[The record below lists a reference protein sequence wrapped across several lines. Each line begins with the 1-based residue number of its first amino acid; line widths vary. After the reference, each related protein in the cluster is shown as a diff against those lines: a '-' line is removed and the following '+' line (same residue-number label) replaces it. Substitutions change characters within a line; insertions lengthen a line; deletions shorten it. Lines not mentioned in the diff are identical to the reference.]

1 MKTGIHPEYGEAT
14 ITCACGEIIQTR
26 STQTATRIE
35 ICSKC
40 HPFFTGKQKI
50 VDTAGRME
58 RFEKKYGEVSEELD
72 RQREEDRQARIEAAK
87 ERAQLQGAEREER
100 KKRLA
105 ERQQRK
111 EERAAVIRSSKE
123 EAAQA
128 EAEAAEPPT
137 AEVPAP
143 DEAKEEAAQAEAEAA
158 EPPAAEGPA
167 PDEAQEGKAEEPS

>member
-50 VDTAGRME
+50 VDTAGRVE

-100 KKRLA
+100 KQRLA

-143 DEAKEEAAQAEAEAA
+143 DEAKEEAAQADTEAA
-158 EPPAAEGPA
+158 EPPTAEGLA

>member
-1 MKTGIHPEYGEAT
+1 MKTGIHPEYSEAT
-14 ITCACGEIIQTR
+14 ITCACGEIIHTR
-26 STQTATRIE
+26 STQAATRTE

-50 VDTAGRME
+50 VDTAGRVE

-87 ERAQLQGAEREER
+87 ERAQLQVTEREER
-100 KKRLA
+100 KQRLA
-105 ERQQRK
+105 ERQRRK
-111 EERAAVIRSSKE
+111 EERAAVMKSSKE
-123 EAAQA
+123 DAAQA
-128 EAEAAEPPT
+128 DAKAAEPPT

-143 DEAKEEAAQAEAEAA
+143 DEAKEEAGQADTEAA
-158 EPPAAEGPA
+158 EPPTAEGLA

>member
-14 ITCACGEIIQTR
+14 ITCACGEIIHTR
-26 STQTATRIE
+26 STQAATRIE

-50 VDTAGRME
+50 VDTAGRVE

-87 ERAQLQGAEREER
+87 ERAQLQGTEREER
-100 KKRLA
+100 KQRLA
-105 ERQQRK
+105 ERQRRN
-111 EERAAVIRSSKE
+111 EERAAVIRRSKE

-128 EAEAAEPPT
+128 DAKAAESPT
-137 AEVPAP
+137 AEGPAP
-143 DEAKEEAAQAEAEAA
+143 DEAKEGEAQADAKAT

-167 PDEAQEGKAEEPS
+167 PDEAQEGKTEEPS